1 MRIMLFALVIDVIF
15 TVFVTAFAASADKR
29 TVRNLPKALWV
40 ILCLVAS
47 PIGGLAYLIYG
58 RPVAGSRGRNT
69 TEYLKN
75 LADRLRDNRDD

>member
-15 TVFVTAFAASADKR
+15 TVFVTAFAASADKS

-40 ILCLVAS
+40 ILCLFAS

-58 RPVAGSRGRNT
+58 RPITGARGRNT
-69 TEYLKN
+69 SEYLKY